1 MIAPLAIA
9 HAYLLAVGQATAQ
22 TELTLAQRAVRPLFP
37 PSETGPLSGSSGQR
51 CAGGA
56 SASLAGQ
63 AGSTR
68 QTKNEGDK
76 R

>member
-37 PSETGPLSGSSGQR
+37 PSETGPSVREFWTALHRRGISLWLNGTNQER
-51 CAGGA
+51 GG
-56 SASLAGQ
+56 
-63 AGSTR
+63 
-68 QTKNEGDK
+68 K